1 MSIRFWRPRLTADTT
16 ITATHAARL
25 LGELGRESKAKRT
38 AMLCELRRE
47 ILECDITPLEWK
59 A

>member
-1 MSIRFWRPRLTADTT
+1 MRFWRPRLTADTT

-25 LGELGRESKAKRT
+25 LGELGREAKASRA
-38 AMLCELRRE
+38 AMLTELRRE
-47 ILECDITPLEWK
+47 VRECVITPLEWR

>member
-1 MSIRFWRPRLTADTT
+1 MKFWRPRLTADTT

-25 LGELGRESKAKRT
+25 LGELGRDAKAKRT
-38 AMLCELRRE
+38 AMLTELRRE
-47 ILECDITPLEWK
+47 VRECTITPLGWK